1 MILIGINTTC
11 DISKLSQISLALRL
25 MKLRITIISKYH
37 SWCLCQI
44 SLQIMLLPI
53 LTIINFQSLHA
64 VTCNECKT
72 YLQTWYTKN
81 KNIFIAEKIDFI
93 QKYRVNF
100 PKFKIKNL
108 SLVLFHPLKT
118 LTQTSLKLYMWTLSV
133 SANCCTCEWLGYQYF
148 SWEMNSSLKILSSDE
163 YSRMLV
169 SRNSRLE
176 SRFRLLE
183 PRFVWVLRI
192 CFTHRGNEI
201 QTLSIRSTN

>member
-1 MILIGINTTC
+1 MIFGINATC

-25 MKLRITIISKYH
+25 LKLRITIISKYH
-37 SWCLCQI
+37 SWYLCQI

-64 VTCNECKT
+64 VTRKECKT

-108 SLVLFHPLKT
+108 LLVLFHRLKT
-118 LTQTSLKLYMWTLSV
+118 VTQTSLKLYMWMLSV
-133 SANCCTCEWLGYQYF
+133 SANCCTCEWLGNQYF
-148 SWEMNSSLKILSSDE
+148 SWEMNNFLLKSF
-163 YSRMLV
+163 LV
-169 SRNSRLE
+169 MNIQECWFLE
-176 SRFRLLE
+176 TQDSKVDSGVVNLDSFEFWGSALHIE
-183 PRFVWVLRI
+183 
-192 CFTHRGNEI
+192 
-201 QTLSIRSTN
+201 QTRYKLCQ